1 MIAIEPEGVLDP
13 RYSSPGATPTAWS
26 EARQHL
32 AEAPVSWFTSVRPD
46 GRPHA
51 TTVATVWV
59 DDAVHIVTGP
69 DERKARN
76 LQADAACLVTTGTN
90 AMEGLD
96 VVVEGTAIRVT
107 DDATLGRIAAAYIAK
122 YGEMFRFHVRDA
134 SLWSEDGGLGLAFR
148 VEPRQAFAF
157 GKGERFSQTRW
168 RFATTGP

>member
-1 MIAIEPEGVLDP
+1 
-13 RYSSPGATPTAWS
+13 
-26 EARQHL
+26 
-32 AEAPVSWFTSVRPD
+32 
-46 GRPHA
+46 
-51 TTVATVWV
+51 V